1 MQADPFPLM
10 IYSTGTAI
18 GETNATFIKPN
29 DLICRLKVAANLR
42 RAWQRFFYRKF
53 SKTDHC
59 VSLFRVQPE
68 WGRRRQHQNFFT
80 AWKCPQQLFLV
91 STSSFCCSV
100 LLQHTHCPPALP
112 CPARPP
118 PRSVCNSLAW
128 VRVRGNGTDFFR
140 CLNCLRLFFT
150 HLSSCLGFKPSNLAT
165 LTWALFYITLRICCY
180 EIF

>member
-91 STSSFCCSV
+91 STWSFCCSV
-100 LLQHTHCPPALP
+100 LLQHTHTVPLP
-112 CPARPP
+112 CPALPAHLRALFVTHWHGFESEAMEPTFFDAWTISGYFS
-118 PRSVCNSLAW
+118 RTCQAVSASSLA
-128 VRVRGNGTDFFR
+128 T
-140 CLNCLRLFFT
+140 
-150 HLSSCLGFKPSNLAT
+150 
-165 LTWALFYITLRICCY
+165 
-180 EIF
+180 